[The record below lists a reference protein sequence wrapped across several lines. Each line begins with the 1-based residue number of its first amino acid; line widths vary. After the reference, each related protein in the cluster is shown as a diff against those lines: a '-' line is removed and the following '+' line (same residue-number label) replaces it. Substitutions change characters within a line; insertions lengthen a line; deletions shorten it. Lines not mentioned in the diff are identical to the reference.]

1 MRYLQ
6 YWWFATLELRQR
18 RCGVFMNE
26 PDNEKPAIDPAVI
39 EHLQEVVSQLRES
52 VSKLDDV
59 AMDVLRSA
67 YSRREGRPA
76 IDKTITQA
84 RRAIEKAIHL
94 IDIDGHS

>member
-1 MRYLQ
+1 
-6 YWWFATLELRQR
+6 
-18 RCGVFMNE
+18 MNE
-26 PDNEKPAIDPAVI
+26 SDNEKPAVDPAVI
-39 EHLQEVVSQLRES
+39 KHLQEVVSQLRES

-94 IDIDGHS
+94 IDIESHS

>member
-1 MRYLQ
+1 
-6 YWWFATLELRQR
+6 
-18 RCGVFMNE
+18 MNE

-94 IDIDGHS
+94 IDIESHS

>member
-1 MRYLQ
+1 
-6 YWWFATLELRQR
+6 
-18 RCGVFMNE
+18 MNE
-26 PDNEKPAIDPAVI
+26 PDNEKPAIEPAVI

-67 YSRREGRPA
+67 YSRCEGRPA

-94 IDIDGHS
+94 IDIDSHS

>member
-1 MRYLQ
+1 
-6 YWWFATLELRQR
+6 
-18 RCGVFMNE
+18 MNE
-26 PDNEKPAIDPAVI
+26 PDNEKPAIDPGVI

-94 IDIDGHS
+94 IDIESHS

>member
-1 MRYLQ
+1 
-6 YWWFATLELRQR
+6 
-18 RCGVFMNE
+18 MNE

-39 EHLQEVVSQLRES
+39 EQLQEVVSQLRES

-94 IDIDGHS
+94 IDIESHS

>member
-1 MRYLQ
+1 
-6 YWWFATLELRQR
+6 
-18 RCGVFMNE
+18 MNE

-52 VSKLDDV
+52 VSRLDDV

-94 IDIDGHS
+94 IDIDSHS

>member
-1 MRYLQ
+1 
-6 YWWFATLELRQR
+6 
-18 RCGVFMNE
+18 MNE
-26 PDNEKPAIDPAVI
+26 PDNEEPAVDPAVF

-52 VSKLDDV
+52 ASKLDDV
-59 AMDVLRSA
+59 ALDILRSA

-94 IDIDGHS
+94 IDIDSHS

>member
-1 MRYLQ
+1 
-6 YWWFATLELRQR
+6 
-18 RCGVFMNE
+18 MNE
-26 PDNEKPAIDPAVI
+26 PDNDKPAIEPAVI

-52 VSKLDDV
+52 VSRLDDV

-94 IDIDGHS
+94 IDIDSHS

>member
-1 MRYLQ
+1 MV
-6 YWWFATLELRQR
+6 AHTLGLCRQR
-18 RCGVFMNE
+18 FGVFMNGS
-26 PDNEKPAIDPAVI
+26 DNEKPAVDPAVI

-94 IDIDGHS
+94 IDIESHS

>member
-1 MRYLQ
+1 
-6 YWWFATLELRQR
+6 
-18 RCGVFMNE
+18 MNE
-26 PDNEKPAIDPAVI
+26 PDNEKPAIEPAVI

-94 IDIDGHS
+94 IDIDSHS

>member
-1 MRYLQ
+1 
-6 YWWFATLELRQR
+6 
-18 RCGVFMNE
+18 MNE
-26 PDNEKPAIDPAVI
+26 SDSETPAIDPAVI

-94 IDIDGHS
+94 IDIESHS

>member
-1 MRYLQ
+1 MV
-6 YWWFATLELRQR
+6 AHTLGLCRQR
-18 RCGVFMNE
+18 FGVFMNE
-26 PDNEKPAIDPAVI
+26 SDNEKPAVDPAVI

-94 IDIDGHS
+94 IDIESHS

>member
-1 MRYLQ
+1 
-6 YWWFATLELRQR
+6 
-18 RCGVFMNE
+18 MNE
-26 PDNEKPAIDPAVI
+26 PDNDKPAIEPAVI

-52 VSKLDDV
+52 VSRLDDV

-94 IDIDGHS
+94 IDIDRHS

>member
-1 MRYLQ
+1 
-6 YWWFATLELRQR
+6 
-18 RCGVFMNE
+18 MNE
-26 PDNEKPAIDPAVI
+26 PDNEKPAVDPAVI

-94 IDIDGHS
+94 IDIESHS

>member
-1 MRYLQ
+1 MI
-6 YWWFATLELRQR
+6 ES
-18 RCGVFMNE
+18 
-26 PDNEKPAIDPAVI
+26 DNEKATVDPAVI

-52 VSKLDDV
+52 VSRLDDV

-94 IDIDGHS
+94 IDIESHS

>member
-1 MRYLQ
+1 MV
-6 YWWFATLELRQR
+6 AHTLGLCRQR
-18 RCGVFMNE
+18 FGVFMIE
-26 PDNEKPAIDPAVI
+26 SDNEKATVDPAVI

-52 VSKLDDV
+52 VSRLDDV

-94 IDIDGHS
+94 IDIESHS

>member
-1 MRYLQ
+1 
-6 YWWFATLELRQR
+6 
-18 RCGVFMNE
+18 MNE
-26 PDNEKPAIDPAVI
+26 SDNEKPAVDPAVI

-52 VSKLDDV
+52 VSRLDDV

-94 IDIDGHS
+94 IDIDGRS

>member
-1 MRYLQ
+1 
-6 YWWFATLELRQR
+6 
-18 RCGVFMNE
+18 MNE
-26 PDNEKPAIDPAVI
+26 SDNEKPAVDPEVI

-94 IDIDGHS
+94 IDIESHS

>member
-1 MRYLQ
+1 
-6 YWWFATLELRQR
+6 
-18 RCGVFMNE
+18 MNE
-26 PDNEKPAIDPAVI
+26 PDNEKPAIDPVVI

-52 VSKLDDV
+52 VSRLDDV

>member
-1 MRYLQ
+1 
-6 YWWFATLELRQR
+6 
-18 RCGVFMNE
+18 MNE
-26 PDNEKPAIDPAVI
+26 SDSEKPAVDPAVI

-94 IDIDGHS
+94 IDIESHS

>member
-1 MRYLQ
+1 
-6 YWWFATLELRQR
+6 
-18 RCGVFMNE
+18 MNE
-26 PDNEKPAIDPAVI
+26 SDNEQPAVDPAVI

-94 IDIDGHS
+94 IDIESHS

>member
-1 MRYLQ
+1 
-6 YWWFATLELRQR
+6 
-18 RCGVFMNE
+18 MNE

-39 EHLQEVVSQLRES
+39 EHLQEVVSQLREL
-52 VSKLDDV
+52 VIKLDDV

-76 IDKTITQA
+76 IDKTIIQA

-94 IDIDGHS
+94 IDIDRHS